1 MCCCEGDNEL
11 SELLGDLYKAAKE
24 NGEEPKFHTILEDAK
39 QILSTGSKYSRFSF
53 LVRMLHI
60 KSSYRISNRAFSEI
74 LKLLSYAFPDCEI
87 PKSYDESK
95 KYLREIGLGYKSIHV
110 CKNNCVLFRKEYAD
124 MEVCPKCG
132 ESRWED
138 SDGSKRFPHKVL
150 RHFPLIPRLK
160 RIFASKTTA
169 ESTQWHK
176 KQRVAVE
183 NEMSHPA
190 DGEAWKYF
198 DKRNPSFAVEARNL
212 RLALATDG
220 FNPFGKI
227 STTYSMSPVLVKPLS
242 LPPWECMD
250 ESNCFMSLLIPGPTS
265 PGKDFDVFL

>member
-1 MCCCEGDNEL
+1 
-11 SELLGDLYKAAKE
+11 
-24 NGEEPKFHTILEDAK
+24 
-39 QILSTGSKYSRFSF
+39 
-53 LVRMLHI
+53 MLHI

-150 RHFPLIPRLK
+150 RHFPLIPWLK

-198 DKRNPSFAVEARNL
+198 DKRNP
-212 RLALATDG
+212 
-220 FNPFGKI
+220 
-227 STTYSMSPVLVKPLS
+227 
-242 LPPWECMD
+242 
-250 ESNCFMSLLIPGPTS
+250 
-265 PGKDFDVFL
+265 FLQ